1 MEFLEIL
8 KVILLGIVEGITE
21 WLPISS
27 TGHML
32 LLDGFWPLAVN
43 DTFKQVF
50 LYVIQLGAVLA
61 VVCLFFKKI
70 FPFALTKKEE
80 NGIKKSKIVTKKETL
95 LLWAKILV
103 ACLPA
108 LIGLFLD
115 MPESPL
121 IIAIALIVYGVAF
134 ILVELLIK
142 KKNKAFQVE
151 DVSAITFKH
160 AIIIGVFQVLA
171 IIPGTSR
178 SGITILTALLI
189 GISRPAGAEF
199 TFFLAIPVMLGASLL
214 KILKTLLDGYV
225 FTGAEI
231 GYLLIGAAVAFVVSM
246 LAVKLLMSFVRK
258 HDFTPFGWYRIGL
271 GVVVIVLIACNLLPA
286 FV

>member
-103 ACLPA
+103 ACLPFDYRHRPHR
-108 LIGLFLD
+108 LR
-115 MPESPL
+115 
-121 IIAIALIVYGVAF
+121 
-134 ILVELLIK
+134 
-142 KKNKAFQVE
+142 
-151 DVSAITFKH
+151 
-160 AIIIGVFQVLA
+160 
-171 IIPGTSR
+171 R
-178 SGITILTALLI
+178 SLYPRRTA
-189 GISRPAGAEF
+189 
-199 TFFLAIPVMLGASLL
+199 
-214 KILKTLLDGYV
+214 D
-225 FTGAEI
+225 
-231 GYLLIGAAVAFVVSM
+231 
-246 LAVKLLMSFVRK
+246 
-258 HDFTPFGWYRIGL
+258 
-271 GVVVIVLIACNLLPA
+271 
-286 FV
+286 